1 MATPAVD
8 VRALTWRYPGDGR
21 IALDA
26 LTLAVPAG
34 ARCLLVG
41 RNGAGKST
49 LLRLLAG
56 KHMVDADAVRV
67 LGRPAFHDTSLS
79 SRVTYLGSVF
89 PFDVDVRVAEILSHR
104 SSDPARRAELM
115 RILEVDPEWHMH
127 RVSDGQRR
135 RVQILL
141 ALLAPAELLLLDE
154 VTTDLDL
161 IARADLLTFLASEST
176 TRRTT
181 IVYAT
186 HIMDALDGWITHVAM
201 LDQGRLIHMSEVGD
215 IAALAE
221 LRAAGT
227 PSPLLR
233 LIERWLRHPSA
244 VPG

>member
-1 MATPAVD
+1 
-8 VRALTWRYPGDGR
+8 
-21 IALDA
+21 
-26 LTLAVPAG
+26 
-34 ARCLLVG
+34 
-41 RNGAGKST
+41 
-49 LLRLLAG
+49 
-56 KHMVDADAVRV
+56 
-67 LGRPAFHDTSLS
+67 
-79 SRVTYLGSVF
+79 
-89 PFDVDVRVAEILSHR
+89 
-104 SSDPARRAELM
+104 
-115 RILEVDPEWHMH
+115 
-127 RVSDGQRR
+127 VSDGQRR

-161 IARADLLTFLASEST
+161 IARADLLAFLASEST
-176 TRRTT
+176 TRHTT

-201 LDQGRLIHMSEVGD
+201 LDQGHLIHMSEVGD

-227 PSPLLR
+227 ASPLLR